1 MASDW
6 ITEYFVNPLTK
17 TQDYAP
23 YNLVNT
29 LVFAVLAL
37 AAAYA
42 IYRLLKFWKIE
53 IDSLFFRAML
63 PFVFF
68 GGFLRVFEDAQLLP
82 RSVEISGFTLY
93 PFVTPYIYALVFAIT
108 IAIVWLAKKYSE
120 SHRDFTHWLK
130 RAGLVLAFATLV
142 ILLAATKERNYF
154 EFGAILAMTAVPA
167 LLFHWFYMKRKA
179 EPGYREQTVFAA
191 QALDGGATL
200 VGVGLA
206 GYSEQHVLGNAI
218 FSTLGGPVA
227 FYVIKM
233 AFALLA
239 IELLRREKTGNDEKT
254 YILLLITIFGL
265 APGVRDATRIF
276 LGV

>member
-17 TQDYAP
+17 TGDYAP

-29 LVFAVLAL
+29 LVFAALAL
-37 AAAYA
+37 AGAYA
-42 IYRLLKFWKIE
+42 IYRLLKFWKIQ
-53 IDSLFFRAML
+53 IDGLFFRAIL

-82 RSVEISGFTLY
+82 RSVEIAGLTLY
-93 PFVTPYIYALVFAIT
+93 PFVTPYIYLLVFAIT
-108 IAIVWLAKKYSE
+108 ITAIWLAKKNTAE
-120 SHRDFTHWLK
+120 HKDFTHWLK
-130 RAGLVLAFATLV
+130 RAGLILAFATLV
-142 ILLAATKERNYF
+142 ILLAATKQRNYF
-154 EFGAILAMTAVPA
+154 ELGAILAMTAVPA

-179 EPGYREQTVFAA
+179 EPGYREQTVFSA
-191 QALDGGATL
+191 QALDGSATF

-218 FSTLGGPVA
+218 FSLFGGPLA
-227 FYVIKM
+227 FYLIKM

-254 YILLLITIFGL
+254 YILLLITLFGL